1 MFFSFVRIKNKDG
14 CRKKRPESRRKIRCF
29 AAFAAAFAVAFAA
42 LTAVFCALSAVPEK
56 AFAEGFGEYSLEA
69 EDRQDI
75 EEFFLQFGVRAR
87 VLSERQIKIPED
99 IPEEYNNLQLSSGL
113 DLRGYGGLEACQ
125 YICEL
130 SGDEGKMWGVVSAY
144 KGRVVAAH
152 ITESK
157 DAPSLKSLCALI
169 PSADTVS

>member
-1 MFFSFVRIKNKDG
+1 MFFSFVRINKEEH
-14 CRKKRPESRRKIRCF
+14 RKKHSERCKKIRYHLV
-29 AAFAAAFAVAFAA
+29 AAAFAVVFAA
-42 LTAVFCALSAVPEK
+42 LAVVFCVLSAVPEK
-56 AFAEGFGEYSLEA
+56 AYIEGFGEYSLQA
-69 EDRQDI
+69 EDRQGV
-75 EEFFLQFGVRAR
+75 EEFFLQFGVKAR

-152 ITESK
+152 ITESGG
-157 DAPSLKSLCALI
+157 DADAQSLLALI

>member
-29 AAFAAAFAVAFAA
+29 AAAPAAFAVAFAA
-42 LTAVFCALSAVPEK
+42 LTAVICALSAVPEK

-69 EDRQDI
+69 EDRKDT
-75 EEFFLQFGVRAR
+75 EEFFLQFSVKAR
-87 VLSERQIKIPED
+87 VLSQRAVKIPED

-152 ITESK
+152 ITESGG
-157 DAPSLKSLCALI
+157 DADAQSLLALI